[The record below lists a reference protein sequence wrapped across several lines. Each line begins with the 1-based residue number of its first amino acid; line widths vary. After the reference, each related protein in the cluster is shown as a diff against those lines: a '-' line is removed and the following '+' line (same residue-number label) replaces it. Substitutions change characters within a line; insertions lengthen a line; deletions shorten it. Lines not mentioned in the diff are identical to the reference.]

1 MNVIYV
7 RDCCAIS
14 VHVIF
19 CTVNS
24 MFQVTMLHIW
34 QGGWDVNSVRFSR
47 RLHGRQGGVVS
58 IVGEARTVLC
68 GEQCK

>member
-7 RDCCAIS
+7 RDCCAIIS
-14 VHVIF
+14 VHVIDF
-19 CTVNS
+19 VQLTRC
-24 MFQVTMLHIW
+24 FTMLHIW